1 MHRSVGERVCQNVQG
16 CVCMCV
22 CVTSAHWDAC
32 PAPGHPRPQPGPATA
47 DLGVPFRDG
56 SRGLGGRP
64 EDEQLGGTPFS
75 RAGQRGPATHPLG
88 HQATTCLPA
97 EPRQSPSSG
106 GLLAPWVAGWSPLP
120 RPGRLKT
127 RPPFKSVV
135 SRPQGRRKGA
145 PDKREGEGS
154 GQMVRAWVVGGRGPG
169 AERLGKFGPG
179 PEILICQGG
188 TLGAQIPGCPTDAWV
203 GVGSS

>member
-1 MHRSVGERVCQNVQG
+1 MHRSVGERVCQNGQV
-16 CVCMCV
+16 CVCVCVCV

-88 HQATTCLPA
+88 HQAAACSPA
-97 EPRQSPSSG
+97 EPWQFPSYG
-106 GLLAPWVAGWSPLP
+106 GLLAPWAAVWRPLP
-120 RPGRLKT
+120 RPGCLKT

-135 SRPQGRRKGA
+135 SRPQGVEERGLRQEGGREEEVV
-145 PDKREGEGS
+145 PDGEGL
-154 GQMVRAWVVGGRGPG
+154 GCRG
-169 AERLGKFGPG
+169 KGPWG
-179 PEILICQGG
+179 
-188 TLGAQIPGCPTDAWV
+188 
-203 GVGSS
+203 